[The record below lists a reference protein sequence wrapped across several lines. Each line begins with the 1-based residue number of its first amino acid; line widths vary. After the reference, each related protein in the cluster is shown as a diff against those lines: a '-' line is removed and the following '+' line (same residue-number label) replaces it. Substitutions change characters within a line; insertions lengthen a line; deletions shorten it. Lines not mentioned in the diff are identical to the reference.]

1 MAYFLKKSN
10 YKKGTYLQIYES
22 FYDPERK
29 GGAHRSFK
37 ALGYVHELQAKGIDD
52 PISFYK
58 EEVIRLNQ
66 EANAAKAAKK
76 AKQISDDSPEK
87 LIGYFP
93 MKNINDKLSVK
104 KYMDLMQ
111 TATDFRFNV
120 FDMISALVYARLVQP
135 CSKSKTYDEVIPKLF
150 ESYDFSLNQLY
161 DGWSISAAN
170 TKRSSKSTIIR
181 SSRCIRLIPLI
192 LTLTALTFTL
202 RSTGKM
208 ISGKKDLP
216 RKTEK
221 NRLLVWD
228 SCLMQIRSPSA

>member
-76 AKQISDDSPEK
+76 RS
-87 LIGYFP
+87 
-93 MKNINDKLSVK
+93 
-104 KYMDLMQ
+104 
-111 TATDFRFNV
+111 RFQ
-120 FDMISALVYARLVQP
+120 MIL
-135 CSKSKTYDEVIPKLF
+135 
-150 ESYDFSLNQLY
+150 
-161 DGWSISAAN
+161 
-170 TKRSSKSTIIR
+170 
-181 SSRCIRLIPLI
+181 
-192 LTLTALTFTL
+192 
-202 RSTGKM
+202 
-208 ISGKKDLP
+208 
-216 RKTEK
+216 RKTHWLFSDEK
-221 NRLLVWD
+221 HQRQAV
-228 SCLMQIRSPSA
+228 C

>member
-10 YKKGTYLQIYES
+10 YKKRYISSNLREF

-87 LIGYFP
+87 NSLAIFP
-93 MKNINDKLSVK
+93 MKKTSTTSCLLK

-120 FDMISALVYARLVQP
+120 F
-135 CSKSKTYDEVIPKLF
+135 
-150 ESYDFSLNQLY
+150 
-161 DGWSISAAN
+161 
-170 TKRSSKSTIIR
+170 
-181 SSRCIRLIPLI
+181 
-192 LTLTALTFTL
+192 
-202 RSTGKM
+202 
-208 ISGKKDLP
+208 
-216 RKTEK
+216 
-221 NRLLVWD
+221 
-228 SCLMQIRSPSA
+228 